1 VTVFSFRAVGL
12 AAALATST
20 ILAPATTH
28 AETPSGA
35 YLAARIASFNG
46 DYRAAADYYLEAL
59 ISDPSNV
66 LILENATLALAGLGD
81 FTRAGAL
88 AKRLEQ
94 LSVDSQL
101 ARIINVAALV
111 ERDAVDRV
119 VADMDAGLSIGP
131 LVDNLLRAWAY
142 FYQGQMSDALTMF
155 DETAEMPGMRGFA
168 VYHKALALA
177 SVGDFEG
184 AEALFADP
192 ENRVLRASRRGVL
205 ANVQIL
211 SQLERNADAVA
222 LIDEVFGT
230 ELDPGTAV
238 LRARLEAGDTLPF
251 TVITSGRD
259 GLAEVFYTVAGA
271 LNGEASD
278 AFTLVYS
285 RTAEFLRPDHVDSL
299 LLSAALLE
307 QLGQH
312 ALATEVYLKVPADD
326 PAFYVA
332 EIGRAGS
339 LDAAG
344 RPDAATEVLTQ
355 LAKAHPEVPVV
366 HVTLGDHY
374 SRQEDWQNAIAAY
387 DKAVGLFSVEERGQW
402 VVYYA
407 RAIAHERLGNWDKAE
422 PDFLRAL
429 DLEPDQPRVLNYLGY
444 SYVEKQEKLD
454 VALDMIERAVAARPD
469 SGYIVDSLGWVLYRL
484 GRYEEAVPHME
495 RAVELMPVDPV
506 VNDHLGDVLWA
517 VGRKVEAEFQ
527 WKRAL
532 SFVDPD
538 DVPTDLDPDRVRRK
552 LDVGLDVV
560 RSEEGADPIS
570 VADGN

>member
-1 VTVFSFRAVGL
+1 
-12 AAALATST
+12 
-20 ILAPATTH
+20 
-28 AETPSGA
+28 
-35 YLAARIASFNG
+35 
-46 DYRAAADYYLEAL
+46 
-59 ISDPSNV
+59 
-66 LILENATLALAGLGD
+66 
-81 FTRAGAL
+81 
-88 AKRLEQ
+88 
-94 LSVDSQL
+94 
-101 ARIINVAALV
+101 
-111 ERDAVDRV
+111 
-119 VADMDAGLSIGP
+119 ADMDAGLSIGP

-155 DETAEMPGMRGFA
+155 DETAEMPSMRGFA
-168 VYHKALALA
+168 IYHKALALA

-238 LRARLEAGDTLPF
+238 LRARLETGDTLPF

-259 GLAEVFYTVAGA
+259 GIAEVFYTVAGA

-312 ALATEVYLKVPADD
+312 DLATEVYLKVPAGD

-339 LDAAG
+339 LNAAG

-366 HVTLGDHY
+366 HVTLGDHF
-374 SRQEDWQNAIAAY
+374 RHQGDWQNAVAAY
-387 DKAVGLFSVEERGQW
+387 DKAVDLFTVEERGQW

-407 RAIAHERLGNWDKAE
+407 RATAHERLGNWDKAE
-422 PDFLRAL
+422 PDFLHAL

-454 VALDMIERAVAARPD
+454 TALDMIERAVAARPD
-469 SGYIVDSLGWVLYRL
+469 DGYIVDSLGWVLYRL